1 MGMSKLIDA
10 DELLKDVNER
20 IEEIRETENWPRLY
34 GAIIVR
40 DMIKEAPEISEAN
53 E

>member
-1 MGMSKLIDA
+1 MSKLIDA
-10 DELLKDVNER
+10 DELLKNVNER
-20 IEEIRETENWPRLY
+20 IEEIRETENWARLY

>member
-1 MGMSKLIDA
+1 MNKLIDA
-10 DELLKDVNER
+10 DELLKNVNER
-20 IEEIRETENWPRLY
+20 IEEIRETENWPKLY

>member
-1 MGMSKLIDA
+1 MSKLIDA
-10 DELLKDVNER
+10 DELLKNVNER
-20 IEEIRETENWPRLY
+20 IEEIRETENWSKLY